1 MEILGR
7 VYFGNTV
14 LQWATALAI
23 AIITLLVFQVI
34 KFVVVRRL
42 RKVAATTTTDIDD
55 FVVDLLGNTRFIL
68 ILVLS
73 LYTGSFMLELGPSVR
88 DFITS
93 AAALIFLFQAALWGN
108 AVITFALNRFARQ
121 KMEANDASTAT
132 VVSMVGMV
140 ARIVFTVM
148 IVLVALGT
156 LGFDISALITLA
168 GVGGVAVALAVNG
181 ILSDLFGSMTIA
193 LDQPFVVG
201 DFITVGDFNGTVENV
216 GLKSTR
222 LRSNTG
228 EQLVMSNADLLGSR
242 LRNFGQMD
250 ERRGNLALGVT
261 YDTPADKLEA
271 IPGMIQ
277 EIIDREENVRFDRAH
292 FASFGDFSLNFAV
305 VYWLLTPAYGD
316 FMNATQAINLAIVR
330 RFEAEGIEMAFPTQT
345 LYLNK
350 EAG

>member
-1 MEILGR
+1 MAILER
-7 VYFGNTV
+7 MYFGNTV
-14 LQWATALAI
+14 LQWGTAVGI
-23 AIITLLVFQVI
+23 AIVTLIVFQVV
-34 KFVVVRRL
+34 KFVIVRRL
-42 RKVAATTTTDIDD
+42 RKVAATTATDIDD
-55 FVVDLLGNTRFIL
+55 FVVDLLGNTSFIL

-73 LYTGSFMLELGPSVR
+73 LYTGSFMLQLDPSVR
-88 DFITS
+88 RFITG
-93 AAALIFLFQAALWGN
+93 AAVLIFLFQAALWGN
-108 AVITFALNRFARQ
+108 AVIGFALDRFARQ
-121 KMEANDASTAT
+121 KMEADDASTAT
-132 VVSMVGMV
+132 VVRMVGMV

-156 LGFDISALITLA
+156 FGFDISALITLA

-250 ERRGNLALGVT
+250 ERRGNMALGVT

-350 EAG
+350 EAE

>member
-1 MEILGR
+1 MEILER

-14 LQWATALAI
+14 LQWATALGI
-23 AIITLLVFQVI
+23 AIFTLIVFQVI

-42 RKVAATTTTDIDD
+42 QKVAATTTTDIDD
-55 FVVDLLGNTRFIL
+55 FVVDLFGNTKFIL
-68 ILVLS
+68 ILALS
-73 LYTGSFMLELGPSVR
+73 FYTGSFMLELDPSVR
-88 DFITS
+88 SFITS
-93 AAALIFLFQAALWGN
+93 AAVIIFLFQAGLWGN

-121 KMEANDASTAT
+121 KMEADDASTAT

-201 DFITVGDFNGTVENV
+201 DFITVGDFNGTVEKV

-250 ERRGNLALGVT
+250 ERRGNMALGVT
-261 YDTPADKLEA
+261 YDTPADTLEA
-271 IPGMIQ
+271 IPRMIQ

-292 FASFGDFSLNFAV
+292 FASFGDFSLNFAI
-305 VYWLLTPAYGD
+305 VYWLLTPAYKD
-316 FMNATQAINLAIVR
+316 FMDATQSINLEIVR
-330 RFEAEGIEMAFPTQT
+330 RFAAEGIEMAFPTQT
-345 LYLNK
+345 LYVSK
-350 EAG
+350 DEG